1 MECQKV
7 TEQKQQT
14 TIHTMIKNT
23 KMKPSNL
30 SIYPSVVK
38 LIKSK
43 GRMNIKVKI
52 AFIPG
57 AKGEEYDHKIPVIS

>member
-1 MECQKV
+1 
-7 TEQKQQT
+7 
-14 TIHTMIKNT
+14 MIKNT
-23 KMKPSNL
+23 KMKPSSL

-43 GRMNIKVKI
+43 GRMNTKVKI

-57 AKGEEYDHKIPVIS
+57 DKGEEYDHKIPVIS

>member
-1 MECQKV
+1 
-7 TEQKQQT
+7 
-14 TIHTMIKNT
+14 MIKNT
-23 KMKPSNL
+23 KMKPSSL